1 MIDENASSSSHHEQV
16 QANTTLRRIVENEV
30 DERKDEHFELPN
42 NRNPYLTP
50 LEMEYEPK
58 AHFPLNLKEPIEDV
72 GVKSTSSMTPSNHC
86 LRRSVSS

>member
-1 MIDENASSSSHHEQV
+1 
-16 QANTTLRRIVENEV
+16 
-30 DERKDEHFELPN
+30 
-42 NRNPYLTP
+42 
-50 LEMEYEPK
+50 MEYEPK